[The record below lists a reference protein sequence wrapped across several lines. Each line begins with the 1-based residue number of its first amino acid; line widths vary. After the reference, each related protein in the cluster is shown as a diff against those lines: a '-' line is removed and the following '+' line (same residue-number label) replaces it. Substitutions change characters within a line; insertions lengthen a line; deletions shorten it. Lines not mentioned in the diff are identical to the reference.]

1 MKQITPDYPMKTENN
16 LILSR
21 VIAPRKD
28 DEHLLNMALIGYVC
42 DENDHPLHAVSID
55 CEPPLLGIPYF
66 KLYSTAN
73 RRRAR
78 CVARICFTE
87 AKVVVPV
94 GGKPLMKLTKRMCR
108 ALMHFFQSP
117 DPNNFGDTYWQSAIV
132 RYNIE
137 NGGDVGHWRFCE
149 LTADA
154 IARDP
159 DPEKYAFCLP
169 YDLPM
174 PDYSALASVS
184 VEAARA
190 HQGTGKG
197 ILYDYPYLDFLR
209 GADGAL
215 QYCIT
220 LDRER
225 ARAGEPAFLVY
236 NSPSQA
242 EATACACLSM
252 LEAKVLPHG
261 SLPPMEVSSEL
272 GARLN
277 AFWQARARHTRH
289 LTAWQDIIN
298 WYNRFQ
304 EEAYYQDKGDE
315 EEDDDDDICFGEL
328 TQEEIE
334 SDPITYARC
343 LPLSLPMP
351 DYTNLREKQG

>member
-1 MKQITPDYPMKTENN
+1 MSFPDEPMKTEKD
-16 LILSR
+16 LILSQ

-28 DEHLLNMALIGYVC
+28 DEHILNMALIGYVC
-42 DENDHPLHAVSID
+42 DESDHPLHAVSID
-55 CEPPLLGIPYF
+55 CEPPLLGMPYF

-73 RRRAR
+73 RRRAC

-94 GGKPLMKLTKRMCR
+94 GGKPLMKLTKPMCR
-108 ALMHFFQSP
+108 ALMRFLQSN
-117 DPNNFGDTYWQSAIV
+117 DPTNRQTYWQSAIV

-137 NGGDVGHWRFCE
+137 NGGDVGNWQFRE
-149 LTADA
+149 LTAEA
-154 IARDP
+154 IAHDP

-174 PDYSALASVS
+174 PDYTVLASVS

-190 HQGTGKG
+190 HQGKGQG

-209 GADGAL
+209 GADGTL

-252 LEAKVLPHG
+252 LEAKALPYD

-277 AFWQARARHTRH
+277 AFLRARDRHTRH
-289 LTAWQDIIN
+289 LTAWQATIDD
-298 WYNRFQ
+298 YNRYQ
-304 EEAYYQDKGDE
+304 EQAYYRDKDDE
-315 EEDDDDDICFGEL
+315 EEDDVISFHEL
-328 TQEEIE
+328 TLEEIE
-334 SDPITYARC
+334 SDPTTYARC
-343 LPLSLPMP
+343 IPLSLPIP
-351 DYTNLREKQG
+351 DYSQYS